1 VASLRQVV
9 SATTP
14 DSISTS
20 NIRRV
25 LRPSV
30 VNLWASTG
38 NIADTIS
45 LFLDQTEIMAAG
57 GANISDAV
65 LALIKT
71 SDDQL
76 IFNSVVGRGDLRIP
90 TFIEAS
96 SAQGQLISVEP
107 ILR

>member
-1 VASLRQVV
+1 MATLRQLV
-9 SATTP
+9 TGITP
-14 DSISTS
+14 DSISTA

-30 VNLWASTG
+30 VNLWVSSSAVE
-38 NIADTIS
+38 DTVA

-57 GANISDAV
+57 PANVTVTS
-65 LALIKT
+65 LGLI
-71 SDDQL
+71 DVQQDQL

-90 TFIEAS
+90 TVTTL
-96 SAQGQLISVEP
+96 GQQQMISVEP